1 MRVAV
6 ILFWAI
12 LFIIAS
18 TEIFQPFDYYFNGVT
33 WWCLGVS
40 FILLGMYVDFKSK
53 QNEGASNACG
63 IALGILIVVSLT
75 AFGS

>member
-12 LFIIAS
+12 TFIIAL
-18 TEIFQPFDYYFNGVT
+18 TEMVQPFEYYFNGVT
-33 WWCLGVS
+33 WACFGAS
-40 FILLGMYVDFKSK
+40 FILFGMYADFKSK

-63 IALGILIVVSLT
+63 IALGILIVLSLT

>member
-12 LFIIAS
+12 IFIIAS
-18 TEIFQPFDYYFNGVT
+18 TEMFQPFDYYFNGVT
-33 WWCLGVS
+33 LGCLGVS

>member
-6 ILFWAI
+6 ILFWAVT
-12 LFIIAS
+12 FFIAS
-18 TEIFQPFDYYFNGVT
+18 TEMFQPFEYYFNGVT
-33 WWCLGVS
+33 WGCLGAS
-40 FILLGMYVDFKSK
+40 FILFGMYVDFKSK
-53 QNEGASNACG
+53 GNDDASNACG